1 MSLQNGRA
9 ISRPPAA
16 TVVPNRRPA
25 QGLRRTLFSGRT
37 RHTTRTFAPFGVPG
51 LRDVK
56 QREIVIRRTRDTGS
70 GRTSA
75 QDRRRQYS
83 RFRPAAQLGRYGTIT
98 SPRSPAAAVAA
109 AFAVVS
115 SVAAVLTGS
124 DTAIDAETDASPS
137 QLSQEMFRG
146 GVRLVGDEV
155 PPYKTHLRKVHVRR
169 EGRGSE
175 LTDVPLERDHAL
187 LDEATSQSSSLSYS
201 CSGAAGRSAL
211 PSSPRSVASC
221 GVASAAVNTVRAA
234 PPSLPL
240 LLPLVRPPFSDGS
253 RLSDV
258 RSESDGRSESSA
270 GGDGGDDTDDATEDA
285 YDMVEDAVGAV
296 YESASEDEPRRE
308 LGCGSR
314 LRGRV
319 SLETTLRV
327 RTGPVP
333 SAAVIKVGGHVSGSR
348 NSTGSGAKALLSAA
362 LGAAIPRPKSESG

>member
-1 MSLQNGRA
+1 M
-9 ISRPPAA
+9 
-16 TVVPNRRPA
+16 
-25 QGLRRTLFSGRT
+25 
-37 RHTTRTFAPFGVPG
+37 
-51 LRDVK
+51 
-56 QREIVIRRTRDTGS
+56 
-70 GRTSA
+70 
-75 QDRRRQYS
+75 
-83 RFRPAAQLGRYGTIT
+83 
-98 SPRSPAAAVAA
+98 AA
-109 AFAVVS
+109 AFAVAL

-146 GVRLVGDEV
+146 GVFRLVGVEV

-169 EGRGSE
+169 EGRGGE
-175 LTDVPLERDHAL
+175 IVDVPLERDHAL

-201 CSGAAGRSAL
+201 CSGVAGRSAL
-211 PSSPRSVASC
+211 PSSPHSVASC
-221 GVASAAVNTVRAA
+221 GVVSAAVNTVRAA
-234 PPSLPL
+234 PLSLPL
-240 LLPLVRPPFSDGS
+240 LLPLVRPPCSDGT

-258 RSESDGRSESSA
+258 RIESDGRSERSA
-270 GGDGGDDTDDATEDA
+270 GGDGGDGGDDTDDATEDA
-285 YDMVEDAVGAV
+285 YDMVEDADGAV
-296 YESASEDEPRRE
+296 YESASEEEPRHE

-319 SLETTLRV
+319 SLEANLRV